1 MRFPPPATAS
11 APGGVFDLR
20 TPILEDV
27 YPENP
32 PDERPTTEPTS
43 AVATDPETT
52 PAPSF
57 KERLHRRL
65 LNLHPAV
72 WPVGLGVVG
81 LAGATLLHF
90 VDPNEPGNYPT
101 CPWLLIT
108 GTFCPGCG
116 TMRAV
121 ALTTHGDFL
130 GAISM
135 NPLLLFLVPYI
146 LWTYGLWLVRS
157 IWPPKRH
164 PKLTPGWFLWLM
176 GITVTAF
183 WILRNLPWF
192 SFLAPGTPLLPTW

>member
-1 MRFPPPATAS
+1 MYS
-11 APGGVFDLR
+11 
-20 TPILEDV
+20 
-27 YPENP
+27 ENT
-32 PDERPTTEPTS
+32 PDERPTMESPS
-43 AVATDPETT
+43 AVATDPEAAPT
-52 PAPSF
+52 PPSF
-57 KERLHRRL
+57 KERLQRRL

-101 CPWLLIT
+101 CPWLLLT

-135 NPLLLFLVPYI
+135 NPLLLFLVPYV
-146 LWTYGLWLVRS
+146 LWTYGSWLVRS
-157 IWPPKRH
+157 IRPPKRH

-176 GITVTAF
+176 GITITAF